1 MLCWADG
8 SLPGHHPTL
17 TADQMKNN
25 ARKDNIRHIGEWR
38 DQENSCK
45 FGICFALRGS
55 LCASDWFANWNAV
68 LLISVSGDN
77 LERNSRR
84 SLSSSSS
91 SWWSIMGQTVES
103 GCAIES
109 VSEETLL
116 FSAIIIRTLS
126 GRGSRTVTDRWTK
139 HCTIAPGWQWFVHYT
154 SFKQHQWTLHRT
166 EFFFFFW
173 RQLFCVVLISKNGR
187 GCCTFPTDS
196 SLDGLLL
203 TSFMDMPN

>member
-1 MLCWADG
+1 MLCWAEG

-126 GRGSRTVTDRWTK
+126 DRGSRTVTDRWTK
-139 HCTIAPGWQWFVHYT
+139 HCTIAPGWQWFVHYA
-154 SFKQHQWTLHRT
+154 SFKQHQWT
-166 EFFFFFW
+166 
-173 RQLFCVVLISKNGR
+173 QDKVLLLLLASIVL
-187 GCCTFPTDS
+187 CCTSHKT
-196 SLDGLLL
+196 
-203 TSFMDMPN
+203 TPNF